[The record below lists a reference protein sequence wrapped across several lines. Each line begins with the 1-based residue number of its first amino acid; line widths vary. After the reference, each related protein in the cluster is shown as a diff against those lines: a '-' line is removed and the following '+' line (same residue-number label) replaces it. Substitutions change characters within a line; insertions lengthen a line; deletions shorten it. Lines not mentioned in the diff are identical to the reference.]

1 MIELSKKSRISLS
14 LLSGVLMAISFPFS
28 GSLTFVV
35 FVSWVPLLLTEDYI
49 SSKKYRSRKV
59 LFNAYIAFF
68 TYNIITTWWVWNASG
83 GGAALAIILNSLL
96 MAIVFQFF
104 HLTKKHIG
112 NKEGYISLFIYWL
125 AFEYFHYNWEMSWT
139 WLSLGNTFS
148 ITPSW
153 VQWYSYTGVLG
164 GTFWVLIINLIV
176 FKIYKNVLFK
186 KESWRIQTP
195 LIWSASLIFI
205 IPLTLSMITYFSYTE
220 KPNPVEV
227 IAVQPNIDPYN
238 EKFVAG
244 GEIAQLK
251 KITRLAKSKI
261 TANTDLIVAP
271 ETAISYGFT
280 ENNVY
285 NEPSY
290 LFLADFQRQN
300 STIPWC
306 IGASTWKTFPKKN
319 SRASQPLMNGTG
331 FYESY
336 NTAMALNEDS
346 QPGFIHKSKLVPGVE
361 VIPFSDYFPFLEDL
375 SIQNGGTSGTLGIEE
390 EPLIFVYQKFQLAPV
405 VCYESIYGEWVAKQC
420 RKGANLISII
430 TNDGWWKDTP
440 GYKQHLSFA
449 SLRAIE
455 NRRSIVRSANT
466 GTSCFVNQRG
476 DISQATEWWKEDVI
490 RGTLNLNN
498 EQTFYTMYGDVIGR
512 SFAFVAVLL
521 LIFTFVRRF
530 KKKHPTAKSN

>member
-1 MIELSKKSRISLS
+1 MIELSKKSRLIIS
-14 LLSGVLMAISFPFS
+14 LLSGILMAISFPYS
-28 GSLTFVV
+28 GSLTLVV
-35 FVSWVPLLLTEDYI
+35 FISWVPLLLVEDYI
-49 SSKKYRSRKV
+49 STKRYRSRKV
-59 LFNAYIAFF
+59 FFNAYLTFF
-68 TYNIITTWWVWNASG
+68 TYNLITTWWVWNASG

-96 MAIVFQFF
+96 MTFAFQFF

-112 NKEGYISLFIYWL
+112 KKEGYISLFIYWI

-139 WLSLGNTFS
+139 WLTLGNTFS

-164 GTFWVLIINLIV
+164 GSIWVLMVNLVV
-176 FKIYKNVLFK
+176 FKIYRNVLFK
-186 KESWRIQTP
+186 KENWRIQTP
-195 LIWSASLIFI
+195 LIWSALFLFVA
-205 IPLTLSMITYFSYTE
+205 PLAISIATYVTYTE
-220 KPNPVEV
+220 KKNPVEIV
-227 IAVQPNIDPYN
+227 AIQPNIDPYN
-238 EKFVAG
+238 EKFVPG
-244 GEIAQLK
+244 GEITQLE
-251 KITRLAKSKI
+251 KITRLADSKI
-261 TANTDLIVAP
+261 TKSTDLIVAP

-285 NEPSY
+285 DERSY
-290 LFLADFQRQN
+290 LFLAEYQQKTN
-300 STIPWC
+300 NIPWC
-306 IGASTWKTFPKKN
+306 IGASTWKTFPKKH
-319 SRASQPLMNGTG
+319 SRASRPMMNNNG

-336 NTAMALNEDS
+336 NTALALNSDN

-361 VIPFSDYFPFLEDL
+361 VIPFSDFLPFLEDL
-375 SIQNGGTSGTLGIEE
+375 SIQNGGTSGTLGTEK

-405 VCYESIYGEWVAKQC
+405 ICYESIYGEWVAQQC

-430 TNDGWWKDTP
+430 TNDGWWGDTP
-440 GYKQHLSFA
+440 GYKQHLSFS

-476 DISQATEWWKEDVI
+476 DIVQATNWWEEDVI
-490 RGTLNLNN
+490 RGELNLNN

-521 LIFTFVRRF
+521 LIFTFVKRF
-530 KKKHPTAKSN
+530 KKNHQPTK

>member
-1 MIELSKKSRISLS
+1 MNEISKKSRILFS

-28 GSLTFVV
+28 GSLTLVV
-35 FVSWVPLLLTEDYI
+35 FISWVPLLLIEDYI
-49 SSKKYRSRKV
+49 TTKRYRSRKV
-59 LFNAYIAFF
+59 FFNAYIAFF
-68 TYNIITTWWVWNASG
+68 FYNLITTWWVYNASG

-96 MAIVFQFF
+96 MAIAFQLYHF
-104 HLTKKHIG
+104 TKKHIG
-112 NKEGYISLFIYWL
+112 KKEGYISLFIYWI
-125 AFEYFHYNWEMSWT
+125 AFEYFHLNWEMSWT

-148 ITPSW
+148 IAPSW
-153 VQWYSYTGVLG
+153 VQWYSYTGVFG
-164 GTFWVLIINLIV
+164 GTIWILIINLVV

-186 KESWRIQTP
+186 KETWRIQTP
-195 LIWSASLIFI
+195 LIWSAAFLFVVPLSISL
-205 IPLTLSMITYFSYTE
+205 ITYFSYTE
-220 KPNPVEV
+220 KLNPIEV

-238 EKFVAG
+238 EKFVPG
-244 GEIAQLK
+244 GEIAQLE

-261 TANTDLIVAP
+261 TKSTDLIVAP

-285 NEPSY
+285 DETSY
-290 LFLADFQRQN
+290 LFLADFQAKN
-300 STIPWC
+300 NHIPWC
-306 IGASTWKTFPKKN
+306 IGASTWKTFPKKH
-319 SRASQPLMNGTG
+319 SRASQPLMNGSG

-336 NTAMALNEDS
+336 NTAMALNKNS

-361 VIPFSDYFPFLEDL
+361 VIPFSDYLPFLEDL
-375 SIQNGGTSGTLGIEE
+375 SIQNGGTSGTLGIED
-390 EPLIFVYQKFQLAPV
+390 EPLVFVYEKFQLAPV
-405 VCYESIYGEWVAKQC
+405 ICYESIYGEWVAEQC

-466 GTSCFVNQRG
+466 GTSCFINQRG
-476 DISQATEWWKEDVI
+476 DISQATKWWKEDVI

-498 EQTFYTMYGDVIGR
+498 DQTFYTLYGDVIGR
-512 SFAFVAVLL
+512 SFGFVAVLL
-521 LIFTFVRRF
+521 LIFTFVKRF
-530 KKKHPTAKSN
+530 KTKHQPAK